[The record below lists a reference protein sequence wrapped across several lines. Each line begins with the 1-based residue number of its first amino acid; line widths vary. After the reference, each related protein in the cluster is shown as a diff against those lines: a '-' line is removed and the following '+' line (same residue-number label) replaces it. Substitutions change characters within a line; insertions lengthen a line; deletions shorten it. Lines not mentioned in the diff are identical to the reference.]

1 MCVSWLPDGNIEY
14 IGRTDH
20 QVKIRGFR
28 IELGE
33 IENQLQKI
41 EGIQE
46 AVVLVRE
53 DVPGQKRLVGYYTQ
67 KENTEKQAVSIL
79 REKLGEVLP
88 DYMIPSAFVEM
99 DFFPLTPNGKL
110 DRKALPAPEHFFR

>member
-1 MCVSWLPDGNIEY
+1 M
-14 IGRTDH
+14 
-20 QVKIRGFR
+20 
-28 IELGE
+28 
-33 IENQLQKI
+33 
-41 EGIQE
+41 
-46 AVVLVRE
+46 LVRE

-110 DRKALPAPEHFFR
+110 DRKALPAPEHSLDESAYVAARNAVEAELVTIWETVFTP